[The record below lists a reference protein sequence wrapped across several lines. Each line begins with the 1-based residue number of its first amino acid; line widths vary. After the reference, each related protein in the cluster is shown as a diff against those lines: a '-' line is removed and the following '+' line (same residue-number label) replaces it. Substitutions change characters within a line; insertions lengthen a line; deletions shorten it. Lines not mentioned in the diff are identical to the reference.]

1 MTDKKLK
8 FLVAVGFSER
18 PEDVLDKAIEVAKKY
33 SAQVYI
39 LHVITEMPKLTFYY
53 DAYRLW
59 ENFRDSAI
67 VEAMDLLKKH
77 IAKMKEQY
85 KEIEP
90 VVEVGDPGTT
100 ILEKADELDVDLI
113 IMGHHVRKGLN
124 HVMHQNS
131 CERVIRYSRRPVLTF
146 YIEKDDE

>member
-1 MTDKKLK
+1 MAEKKLK

-18 PEDVLDKAIEVAKKY
+18 PEDVLDKAIEIAAKYK
-33 SAQVYI
+33 AHVYVI
-39 LHVITEMPKLTFYY
+39 HVITEMPKLTFYY

-59 ENFRDSAI
+59 ENFRDSAV

-85 KEIEP
+85 KDIEP

-100 ILEKADELDVDLI
+100 ILEKADEFDVDLI
-113 IMGHHVRKGLN
+113 ILGHHVRKGLT

-131 CERVIRYSRRPVLTF
+131 CERVVRYSKRPVLTF
-146 YIEKDDE
+146 YIETDEE